1 MTKKKTILILGAAG
15 LLGSIISQKLS
26 KSYDIIGF
34 SHKKNQNKNIIKS
47 DYNIFS
53 SKEDSFLKKADIIIN
68 CIGENSD
75 EAKMK
80 KINMNILKKIAVKI
94 NQYKKKK
101 TFIHISTCGVY
112 GSLADSL
119 INEETIPKPKTKYSQ
134 TKYEGEEILKHVLKK
149 YTKLIILR
157 PSQVIG
163 ITMKNTSLKKLYN
176 FINKKLFF
184 FVNNKSAIFSYIF
197 ADDLIIVINKLI
209 KLKKH
214 QNITYNVSNKITYE
228 RLVKIIQN
236 SLNQKFYYP
245 TINPLFIKLIIYIFN
260 NILKIKIPITSKTL
274 HSLMAETTFKSV
286 KIKKDL
292 KITKF
297 ININSKNLRTLI
309 NE

>member
-15 LLGSIISQKLS
+15 LLGNIISRKLS
-26 KSYDIIGF
+26 KSYEIIGF

-47 DYNIFS
+47 DYDIFS

-80 KINMNILKKIAVKI
+80 KINMNILKKVAIKI
-94 NQYKKKK
+94 NHYKKKK
-101 TFIHISTCGVY
+101 IFIHISTCGVY
-112 GSLADSL
+112 GNLANSL
-119 INEETIPKPKTKYSQ
+119 IDEETTPKPETKYSR
-134 TKYEGEEILKHVLKK
+134 TKHEGEEILKSVLKK

-163 ITMKNTSLKKLYN
+163 TTMKNTSLKKLYN
-176 FINKKLFF
+176 FIKRKLFF
-184 FVNNKSAIFSYIF
+184 FVNNKSAVFSYIF
-197 ADDLIIVINKLI
+197 ADDLIIVIDRLI

-214 QNITYNVSNKITYE
+214 QNIIYNISNKITYE
-228 RLVKIIQN
+228 KLVKIIQN
-236 SLNQKFYYP
+236 SLKQKFYYP
-245 TINPLFIKLIIYIFN
+245 SINPLFIKLIIYVFN
-260 NILKIKIPITSKTL
+260 DILKIKIPINSKTL
-274 HSLMAETTFKSV
+274 HSLMAETTFKSFKIRNDLNV
-286 KIKKDL
+286 K
-292 KITKF
+292 KF